1 MSFGPLVPDYCSHG
15 SAPHRCDRRF
25 VLIGEAP
32 GTRESELGL
41 PFVGKS
47 GSKLGEWLESIEW
60 NRSMLYITNSY
71 PFKPASFTDDI
82 NVVPKAE
89 IEHWSEEL
97 HKRIAQLADPW
108 MLIPMGNTAL
118 RAILSRCMDIA
129 DKKPSILNY
138 RGSILE
144 YTDLNNRKIKVIP
157 TIHPAAVLR
166 MAYWEKR
173 VRHDWLRIK
182 EESFFREVIVPQRT
196 HIINPKYN
204 EIAQFADEVKARR
217 KDGIMAV
224 DIETDPPTN
233 RMLCIAFAYDP
244 MLSITL
250 PLEGVDSPYKRMC
263 WSAAKAF
270 CESPIAKVLQNGSF
284 DRYHLYFNAINL
296 RNYKWDCMDL
306 FHLLDPNEDHS
317 LAFLAS
323 IFTKERYYKQ
333 ERKEGG
339 SGSFEYSVL
348 LKYCGKDSC
357 VTREILDPLIEWAK
371 HEEATAE

>member
-1 MSFGPLVPDYCSHG
+1 MPFGPIVPDYCLHGPASHQ
-15 SAPHRCDRRF
+15 CDRRF

-41 PFVGKS
+41 PFVGKA
-47 GSKLGEWLESIEW
+47 GSKLGDWLESIGW
-60 NRSMLYITNSY
+60 NRAMLYITNVY
-71 PFKPASFTDDI
+71 PYKPASFTDDI

-89 IEHWSEEL
+89 IEYWSGEL
-97 HKRIAQLADPW
+97 HRRIAQLADPW
-108 MLIPMGNTAL
+108 ILIPLGNTAL
-118 RAILSRCMDIA
+118 KAILSRCSDIA

-144 YTDLNNRKIKVIP
+144 YADLNGRKIKVIP

-166 MAYWEKR
+166 MPSWEKR
-173 VRHDWLRIK
+173 VRYDWLRIK
-182 EESFFREVIVPQRT
+182 EESAFREVILPKRT
-196 HIINPKYN
+196 HIIHPKYSD
-204 EIAQFADEVKARR
+204 IAQFADEIKARR

-224 DIETDPPTN
+224 DIEIDPPTN
-233 RMLCIAFAYDP
+233 RLLCIAFSYDP

-250 PLEGVDSPYKRMC
+250 PLEGFDSPYKSMC
-263 WSAAKAF
+263 WTAAKAF
-270 CESPIAKVLQNGSF
+270 CGSPIAKVLQNGSF

-339 SGSFEYSVL
+339 GGVFSYPIML
-348 LKYCGKDSC
+348 RYCGKDAC
-357 VTREILDPLIEWAK
+357 ITREVLDRLMEWAAR
-371 HEEATAE
+371 EEALIA